1 MKLVLVK
8 SPGGYTRKF
17 YTGRLHPEVQTLT
30 LKIIFHFD
38 RIGNPFTCKPT
49 EETLSFFIGSVRDTL
64 KGRSVGDVSIFP
76 GTTHCEIC
84 LASHII

>member
-8 SPGGYTRKF
+8 STGGYTRKF

-38 RIGNPFTCKPT
+38 RIGNPFTYLQKKPY
-49 EETLSFFIGSVRDTL
+49 LFLLG
-64 KGRSVGDVSIFP
+64 
-76 GTTHCEIC
+76 EI
-84 LASHII
+84 L